1 MYPYKKRYKILGGP
15 GCGKTTEIL
24 NIIGSYFKGG
34 MLPEQLLMIGFAKAT
49 VTNLRERCISELNF
63 SEKQAESIKTIH
75 KYCKDKLPGYDV
87 FSSQAKS
94 EFKNKIKTDPDNWI
108 MLDDPKYIA
117 TDNEDDMAAWTE
129 TEDKKFFSIFSLI
142 GQARHQLKKTVEQV
156 LDFSDNTDN
165 FQFSKLLRGEISYV
179 YNNYLKFK
187 KVNNLIDFEDMLEKA
202 LVPNIEFPSYEVVMV
217 DEVQDLSKLEWKVI
231 SKIGVKTKE
240 LFLVGDDD
248 QSIFGWKG
256 ADPRIF
262 LKWPCSNIRT
272 LKETY
277 RLPKK
282 IYNLAQKIISEI
294 PDNHRLGNTYECNN
308 KDGELTTIN
317 GLHELDNIIE
327 IDSEAFFMAR
337 TWNKCSLFVR
347 YLKDRGIIWEEKQR
361 NAEDVGSFKSSIP
374 KSVKE
379 VLKSWDMLKNG
390 IAIRGPYIAKLA
402 DVLKPG
408 LVKYGMK
415 KALTDKNLWPKEFT
429 DKNVTYTFKQIQDQF
444 KVLADINK
452 KWYEVF
458 NFTTKRKQTKQK
470 PNALFRDDDDYNS
483 YLRFAWENDNT
494 LSKSKI
500 RVSTIHGLKGMESN
514 TVILSNDW
522 GFAGLKNYN
531 SGIARL
537 EEEELRCCYVGVTR
551 TKKSL
556 VIFDPILQ
564 SKSYTFPLLGPQ
576 GYIN

>member
-24 NIIGSYFKGG
+24 NIINNYFKGG
-34 MLPEQLLMIGFAKAT
+34 MLPEQLLMVGFAKAT
-49 VTNLRERCISELNF
+49 VTNLQERCINELKF
-63 SEKQAESIKTIH
+63 SEKEAESIKTIH

-87 FSSQAKS
+87 FSSQAKK

-108 MLDDPKYIA
+108 MLDDPKYTA
-117 TDNEDDMAAWTE
+117 TDNEDDMATWTE
-129 TEDKKFFSIFSLI
+129 AEDKKFSTIHTLI
-142 GQARHQLKKTVEQV
+142 GQSRHQLKNTVEEV
-156 LDFSDNTDN
+156 LEFSDRTDN
-165 FQFSKLLRGEISYV
+165 FQFSKLLRGEISYF

-187 KVNNLIDFEDMLEKA
+187 KLNNLIDFEDMLEKA

-231 SKIGVKTKE
+231 SKIGLKTKE

-262 LKWPCSNIRT
+262 LKWPCSSKKI
-272 LKETY
+272 LGKTY

-282 IYNLAQKIISEI
+282 IYRLAQKIIREI
-294 PDNHRLGNTYECNN
+294 PDNHRLGNKYECDNEEG
-308 KDGELTTIN
+308 DLTTIN
-317 GLHELDNIIE
+317 NLSELDYIIHPG
-327 IDSEAFFMAR
+327 SEAFFMAR
-337 TWNKCSLFVR
+337 TWNNCRLFVR
-347 YLKDRGIIWEEKQR
+347 YLKDRGIIWEEKSKD
-361 NAEDVGSFKSSIP
+361 DVRSFVSSVP
-374 KSVKE
+374 KSVRE
-379 VLKSWDMLKNG
+379 VLKTWDMLKNG
-390 IAIRGPYIAKLA
+390 IGIRGPYIAKLA

-415 KALTDKNLWPKEFT
+415 QALTDKNLWPKEFT
-429 DKNVTYTFKQIQDQF
+429 DKNVTYTYTEIQKQF
-444 KVLADINK
+444 RVLADINK
-452 KWYEVF
+452 EWHEVF
-458 NFTTKRKQTKQK
+458 SFSTKRKVTKQR
-470 PNALFRDDDDYNS
+470 PNALFQDDDDYNS
-483 YLRFAWENDNT
+483 YLKFSWENDKT

-500 RVSTIHGLKGMESN
+500 RVSTIHGLKGMESS

-522 GFAGLKNYN
+522 GYIGLQNYN

-556 VIFDPILQ
+556 VIFDPLLQ
-564 SKSYTFPLLGPQ
+564 RKSNTFPLLGPQ